1 MIHGDDI
8 LVTTNIGGSQ
18 VAVAAC
24 KTCGFDISQNFI
36 EACSPTSGR
45 TKKKIPTDYGW
56 SVSCDCLV
64 ANPQYAKQWI
74 DAVKNGTEL
83 TLQFLMV
90 GFKVVGKAF
99 VKSCKANG
107 AKGSLANL
115 SVQFEGSEGIDT
127 DDKAWDYIN
136 GTLYTYGNYDETT
149 KTLGYMT
156 EADRP
161 KNGTFV
167 EDEQN
172 PENNTLYAPQTPS
185 ES

>member
-18 VAVAAC
+18 AAVAAC
-24 KTCGFDISQNFI
+24 KSCGFSISQNFI
-36 EACSPTSGR
+36 SACSPTSGR
-45 TKKKIPTDYGW
+45 TKKKISTDYEW

-64 ANPQYAKQWI
+64 VNPQYAKQWI

-99 VKSCKANG
+99 VKSCDSKG

-115 SVQFEGSEGIDT
+115 SVKFEGSEGIDT
-127 DDKAWDYIN
+127 DDRTWDFIN
-136 GTLYTYGNYDETT
+136 GTLYTYCNFDDG
-149 KTLGYMT
+149 TLTVDG
-156 EADRP
+156 EVA
-161 KNGTFV
+161 NGTL
-167 EDEQN
+167 Q
-172 PENNTLYAPQTPS
+172 QITPS

>member
-1 MIHGDDI
+1 MVIHGDDI

-18 VAVAAC
+18 AAVAAC
-24 KTCGFDISQNFI
+24 KSCGFSINQNFI
-36 EACSPTSGR
+36 SACSPTSGR
-45 TKKKIPTDYGW
+45 TKKKIPTDYDW

-83 TLQFLMV
+83 TLQFIMV

-99 VKSCKANG
+99 VKSCDPKG

-127 DDKAWDYIN
+127 DDQAWDYIN
-136 GTLYTYGNYDETT
+136 GTLYTYSNF
-149 KTLGYMT
+149 
-156 EADRP
+156 AD
-161 KNGTFV
+161 G
-167 EDEQN
+167 
-172 PENNTLYAPQTPS
+172 TLYTDGAVTDGTLQQVTPS

>member
-24 KTCGFDISQNFI
+24 KSCNFSISQNFI

-74 DAVKNGTEL
+74 DACKNGTEL

-90 GFKVVGKAF
+90 GFKIVGKAF
-99 VKSCKANG
+99 VKSCDPKG
-107 AKGSLANL
+107 SKGSLANL
-115 SVQFEGSEGIDT
+115 SVQFEGSEDIDT
-127 DDKAWDYIN
+127 DSQAWDFIN
-136 GTLYTYGNYDETT
+136 GTLYTYGEVTAG
-149 KTLGYMT
+149 TL
-156 EADRP
+156 DP
-161 KNGTFV
+161 KGEFV
-167 EDEQN
+167 SGGQT
-172 PENNTLYAPQTPS
+172 PQNNTLQPATPS

>member
-1 MIHGDDI
+1 MVIHGDDI

-127 DDKAWDYIN
+127 DSQAWDFIN
-136 GTLYTYGNYDETT
+136 GTLYTYGTVEPG
-149 KTLGYMT
+149 TL
-156 EADRP
+156 DP
-161 KNGTFV
+161 NGDFV
-167 EDEQN
+167 SGGQT
-172 PENNTLYAPQTPS
+172 PQNNTLQQATPS

>member
-1 MIHGDDI
+1 MVIHGDDI

-24 KTCGFDISQNFI
+24 KTCVFDISQNFI

-45 TKKKIPTDYGW
+45 TKKKIQTDYGW

-107 AKGSLANL
+107 AKGSLANM

-127 DDKAWDYIN
+127 DSQAWDFIN
-136 GTLYTYGNYDETT
+136 GTLYTYSNYNEG
-149 KTLGYMT
+149 TLSMGGLVT
-156 EADRP
+156 DGSLEPA
-161 KNGTFV
+161 
-167 EDEQN
+167 Q
-172 PENNTLYAPQTPS
+172 

>member
-18 VAVAAC
+18 TAVAAC

-36 EACSPTSGR
+36 SACSPTSGR
-45 TKKKIPTDYGW
+45 TKKKIPTDYDW

-64 ANPQYAKQWI
+64 VNPQYAKQWI
-74 DAVKNGTEL
+74 DACKNGTEL

-90 GFKVVGKAF
+90 GFKIVGKAF
-99 VKSCKANG
+99 VKSCKSNG

-127 DDKAWDYIN
+127 DDDTWDYIN
-136 GTLYTYGNYDETT
+136 GTLYCYGEVTAG
-149 KTLGYMT
+149 TL
-156 EADRP
+156 DP
-161 KNGTFV
+161 NGEFI
-167 EDEQN
+167 EDSQT
-172 PENNTLYAPQTPS
+172 PQNNTLQHATPS

>member
-1 MIHGDDI
+1 MVIHGDDI

-18 VAVAAC
+18 MAVAAC
-24 KTCGFDISQNFI
+24 KSCSFSISQSFI
-36 EACSPTSGR
+36 KVCSPTSGR
-45 TKKKIPTDYGW
+45 VKKKIPTEYEWG
-56 SVSCDCLV
+56 VSCDGLV

-83 TLQFLMV
+83 TLQFIMV

-99 VKSCKANG
+99 VKSCDPKG

-127 DDKAWDYIN
+127 DDRTWDFIN
-136 GTLYTYGNYDETT
+136 GTLFTYGNFDEG
-149 KTLGYMT
+149 TLTPG
-156 EADRP
+156 
-161 KNGTFV
+161 GTV
-167 EDEQN
+167 TDGTLEQ
-172 PENNTLYAPQTPS
+172 AS

>member
-24 KTCGFDISQNFI
+24 KSCGFDIDQNFI
-36 EACSPTSGR
+36 KACSPTSGR
-45 TKKKIPTDYGW
+45 TFIKIPTTYDWG
-56 SVSCDCLV
+56 VSCDCLMTTT
-64 ANPQYAKQWI
+64 AYAKLI
-74 DAVKNGTEL
+74 LDSLRNGTKF
-83 TLQFLMV
+83 TLQFIV
-90 GFKVVGKAF
+90 GGFKVTGDVF
-99 VKSCKANG
+99 VKSARIT
-107 AKGSLANL
+107 ATKGSLAKLNI
-115 SVQFEGSEGIDT
+115 SFESSGDLRDSDT
-127 DDKAWDYIN
+127 WDVIN
-136 GTLYTYGNYDETT
+136 STLFTYSNFDEAT
-149 KTLGYMT
+149 KTLGYMN

-172 PENNTLYAPQTPS
+172 PENNTLYTPQTPS

>member
-24 KTCGFDISQNFI
+24 KSCSFDISRNYLS
-36 EACSPTSGR
+36 ACSPTSGV
-45 TKKKIPTDYGW
+45 TKKKIPTDYDW

-64 ANPQYAKQWI
+64 VNPQYAKQWI
-74 DAVKNGTEL
+74 NAVKNGTEL

-127 DDKAWDYIN
+127 DSQAWDFIN
-136 GTLYTYGNYDETT
+136 GTLFTYGNFADG
-149 KTLGYMT
+149 TLGFT
-156 EADRP
+156 GDEKT
-161 KNGTFV
+161 KNGVVT
-167 EDEQN
+167 DGTLEQ
-172 PENNTLYAPQTPS
+172 PA

>member
-18 VAVAAC
+18 AAVAAC
-24 KTCGFDISQNFI
+24 KSCGFSISQNFI
-36 EACSPTSGR
+36 SACSPTSGR
-45 TKKKIPTDYGW
+45 TKKKIPTDYEW

-64 ANPQYAKQWI
+64 VNPQYAKQWI

-99 VKSCKANG
+99 VKSCDPKG

-115 SVQFEGSEGIDT
+115 SVKFEGSEGIDT
-127 DDKAWDYIN
+127 DDQAWDFIN
-136 GTLYTYGNYDETT
+136 GTLYTYSNY
-149 KTLGYMT
+149 
-156 EADRP
+156 A
-161 KNGTFV
+161 NGTLTV
-167 EDEQN
+167 DGEVAN
-172 PENNTLYAPQTPS
+172 GTLQQITPS

>member
-1 MIHGDDI
+1 MIHGDDLI
-8 LVTTNIGGSQ
+8 VTTNIGGSQ

-90 GFKVVGKAF
+90 GFKIVGKAF
-99 VKSCKANG
+99 VKSCKSNG
-107 AKGSLANL
+107 PKGSLANL

-127 DDKAWDYIN
+127 DSQTWDFIN
-136 GTLYTYGNYDETT
+136 GTLYTYSNF
-149 KTLGYMT
+149 
-156 EADRP
+156 AD
-161 KNGTFV
+161 G
-167 EDEQN
+167 
-172 PENNTLYAPQTPS
+172 TLYTGGAVTDGTLEPAS
-185 ES
+185 